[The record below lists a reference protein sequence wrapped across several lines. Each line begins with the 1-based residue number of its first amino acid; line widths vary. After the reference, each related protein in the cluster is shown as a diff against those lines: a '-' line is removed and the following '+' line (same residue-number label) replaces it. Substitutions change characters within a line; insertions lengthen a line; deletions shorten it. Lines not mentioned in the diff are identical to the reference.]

1 MCVMCIIKL
10 LTFFNFEI
18 ALVPEKEI
26 ATTVEY
32 ILYYIIVNKTFKYLY
47 SCIHEQCG
55 NLLFFFSNVFYR
67 GQKACRRVY
76 LWVGTPPYRLWLNVS
91 NIYVRD
97 IIFYIIKH
105 FTERAKKKSPA
116 Q

>member
-26 ATTVEY
+26 TTTVEY
-32 ILYYIIVNKTFKYLY
+32 IYYIVNKTFKYLY

-55 NLLFFFSNVFYR
+55 NLLFFFQMFSIGDKRLVV
-67 GQKACRRVY
+67 VY
-76 LWVGTPPYRLWLNVS
+76 ICG
-91 NIYVRD
+91 
-97 IIFYIIKH
+97 
-105 FTERAKKKSPA
+105 
-116 Q
+116 